1 MFSSFRKKRG
11 KPIGDT
17 FSRIKQHPFDKLL
30 SLLRR
35 VIFQDRKNRNRED
48 EGIFRGE
55 ETRAYRGR
63 NSNDPS
69 NAPADVQTR
78 IVRGIWR
85 PVLQKVSQLY
95 IKTIKREA
103 TAGFPPR
110 PRLGQPSCPD
120 FMPVDRKFRS
130 LETDPSTSIR
140 K

>member
-11 KPIGDT
+11 KPIKDT

-78 IVRGIWR
+78 IVRGIRR
-85 PVLQKVSQLY
+85 PAKSVPIIYKDNKTRGNRRIPIPSKVGP
-95 IKTIKREA
+95 A
-103 TAGFPPR
+103 FVPR
-110 PRLGQPSCPD
+110 FYAR
-120 FMPVDRKFRS
+120 
-130 LETDPSTSIR
+130 
-140 K
+140 

>member
-1 MFSSFRKKRG
+1 MFSNFRKKRG
-11 KPIGDT
+11 KPIKDT

-78 IVRGIWR
+78 IVRGIRR
-85 PVLQKVSQLY
+85 PLLQKVSQLY